1 MNMKYS
7 DIIIT
12 DFSLINIKNFN
23 EKNQKKIYKQ
33 INNKL
38 R

>member
-1 MNMKYS
+1 MKYS

-12 DFSLINIKNFN
+12 DFSLINMKDFN

>member
-1 MNMKYS
+1 MKYS